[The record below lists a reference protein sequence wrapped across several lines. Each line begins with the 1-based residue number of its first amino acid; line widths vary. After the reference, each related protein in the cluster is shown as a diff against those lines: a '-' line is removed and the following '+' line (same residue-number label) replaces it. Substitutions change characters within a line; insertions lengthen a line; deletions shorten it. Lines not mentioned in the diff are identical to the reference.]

1 MIITFIILLITLLL
15 INFFFQKK
23 KILIDK
29 SLNFEDSHKKFI
41 NIKNNNVPLSGGFFF
56 LISLSF
62 LILFTDPIL
71 YFLFFLI
78 YIVGVL
84 SDAHF
89 ITSAKIRICFQIL
102 IILALVLY
110 SGIGIKD
117 IRISS
122 LDYLLNYQFISI
134 LFTVFCILV
143 LINGSNFIDGVNTL
157 LCGYIISVLLIIIY
171 VSYKNFLIFDQIF
184 IKYFLL
190 TLLVFFIF
198 NVLNKSFLGD
208 SGAYFIS
215 AILGFNLL
223 IFFTKNNQISPYFIV
238 VLLWYPAFENLFSIL
253 KRFFFKRKSY
263 LPDNSHLH
271 HKVFVFLSNKLNLTN
286 NKLSTTSG
294 MLINFY
300 NFFIFF
306 IASQDIYSTKF
317 QVRIVLFNITFYLFI
332 YYLLFKNLKKINK

>member
-15 INFFFQKK
+15 INFFFQKN

-29 SLNFEDSHKKFI
+29 SFNFEDSHKKFI

-62 LILFTDPIL
+62 LILFMDPIL

-89 ITSAKIRICFQIL
+89 ITSAKIRISFQIL

-134 LFTVFCILV
+134 IFTVFCILV

-171 VSYKNFLIFDQIF
+171 ASYKNFLIFDEIF

-190 TLLVFFIF
+190 TLLIFFIF

-332 YYLLFKNLKKINK
+332 YYLLFKNSKKINT